1 GISVYHYLLQR
12 FPDALPEAACSASV
26 PCSAAYIW
34 KFDLVSIPFMA
45 GISFAAII
53 TALVVHR
60 SWLNRLEEDGD
71 RRTMVGTDSE
81 ESIR

>member
-1 GISVYHYLLQR
+1 M
-12 FPDALPEAACSASV
+12 
-26 PCSAAYIW
+26 
-34 KFDLVSIPFMA
+34 SIPFMA